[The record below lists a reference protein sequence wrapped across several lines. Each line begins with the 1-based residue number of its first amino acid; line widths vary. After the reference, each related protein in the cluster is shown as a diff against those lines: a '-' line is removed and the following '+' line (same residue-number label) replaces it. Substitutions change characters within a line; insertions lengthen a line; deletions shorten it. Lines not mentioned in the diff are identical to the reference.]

1 VQREAILGKFEQRK
15 EDLHHLS
22 GLLDLFAGA
31 SSAAAGLGCLGGP
44 MADDVAIYGLRRALN
59 MALSSSQAII

>member
-1 VQREAILGKFEQRK
+1 MLGEFEQK
-15 EDLHHLS
+15 IEDLHHLS
-22 GLLDLFAGA
+22 GLLALFGGA